1 MDSQYPKRIF
11 HIIKIWLMIDLIA
24 LILGLLIGFAL
35 GKVIRLSCSYHQHG
49 CTSLSFCVRSV
60 S

>member
-11 HIIKIWLMIDLIA
+11 HIIKIWLMITLIA

-35 GKVIRLSCSYHQHG
+35 GEGNPLKLFLPSTWVHFFKFLR
-49 CTSLSFCVRSV
+49 
-60 S
+60 